1 MRRTIVV
8 VSLSLLV
15 LVGCGSS
22 SSDQGGN
29 GSPKQTSVPW
39 ASELTNPVDAGPTHD
54 ANNGGALAVEQS
66 ADPSRRVKLDFVDS
80 TADPKRIV
88 AVWSRLAKSD
98 ASIAML
104 GTYGTTAIVA
114 APIIQA
120 AKLPVVLDEAGG
132 PGVLTRS
139 KYFYRTT
146 AQQADTYRVLAD
158 YLANTNVKKI
168 VQFYD
173 SDVPT
178 TKQMGEETWPAFAKE
193 HGFDLSRYPL
203 TVAATDFST
212 VIRQAINQH
221 PDVMLLTV
229 GGVQN
234 TNLVAA
240 LRNAGYTGLI
250 AGQNSQL
257 LTGADKLPNMGGRIL
272 NVTDFT
278 PLLPGKKISDFV
290 TAYRKRFGKDPS
302 AFAAH
307 GYDAA
312 TFMQEVMKS
321 AGGGSRA
328 DVFAAMQRVAKQG
341 FDGLLGHVSF
351 NGQQA
356 MAPAVIIDWNRGQ
369 QSLLSTP

>member
-1 MRRTIVV
+1 MRKSIVV
-8 VSLSLLV
+8 VFLSLL
-15 LVGCGSS
+15 LASCGSS
-22 SSDQGGN
+22 SPDQGGN
-29 GSPKQTSVPW
+29 SKPEQTSVPW
-39 ASELTNPVDAGPTHD
+39 ASELTNPVDTKATHD
-54 ANNGGALAVEQS
+54 ANNGGALALEQS
-66 ADPSRRVKLDFVDS
+66 ADSSPRVKLDFVDS
-80 TADPKRIV
+80 TAQPTRIV

-114 APIIQA
+114 APIIDA

-132 PGVLTRS
+132 PSVLNRS

-146 AQQADTYRVLAD
+146 AQQADTYKVLGD
-158 YLANTNVKKI
+158 YFAHTNIKKI
-168 VQFYD
+168 VQLYD

-193 HGFDLSRYPL
+193 HGFDITKYPL
-203 TVAATDFST
+203 SVAATDFST

-229 GGVQN
+229 GGQQN
-234 TNLVAA
+234 ANLVAA

-257 LTGADKLPNMGGRIL
+257 LTGADKLPDKGGRIL

-278 PLLPGKKISDFV
+278 PLLPGKKIADFV
-290 TAYRKRFGKDPS
+290 AAYRKKFGDDPT

-312 TFMQEVMKS
+312 TFVQEVIKS
-321 AGGGSRA
+321 AHGNSRA
-328 DVFAAMQRVAKQG
+328 DMFAAMQQVAKRG
-341 FDGLLGHVSF
+341 FDGLLGHVTF

-356 MAPAVIIDWNRGQ
+356 TSPAVIIDWNRGH
-369 QSLLSTP
+369 QSLLSTS